1 MGQGNPFFLGLWV
14 RNEEERSAMFE
25 FIGTAF
31 DKGGANMFI
40 ILATLIA
47 LLGVLVERIIV
58 LYFQSNVDKEG
69 FTKVLQKNLLAGD
82 LQGALKLCSISKFP
96 LARILQAGLMKAKES
111 DEAVQAALDEAALRE
126 IPRIEKRIGYLAMI
140 GNVAVLMGL
149 LGTILGLI
157 RSFGAVA
164 EADASSKAT
173 ELAKGISEAMYNT
186 AFGLSVAITSI
197 IAYAFLQSKA
207 QSLVDDINETT
218 VTVMNLITANRDKF
232 GQEREKTRVLDND

>member
-1 MGQGNPFFLGLWV
+1 
-14 RNEEERSAMFE
+14 MFE

-40 ILATLIA
+40 ILATLIF
-47 LLGVLVERIIV
+47 LLGLIVERVAV

-126 IPRIEKRIGYLAMI
+126 MPRIEKRIGYLAMV

-157 RSFGAVA
+157 RAFGAVA
-164 EADASSKAT
+164 EADAASKAT

-186 AFGLSVAITSI
+186 AFGLAVAIAAI
-197 IAYAFLQSKA
+197 VAYAILQSKA
-207 QSLVDDINETT
+207 QHLADDINETT
-218 VTVMNLITANRDKF
+218 VSVLNLITANRDKF
-232 GQEREKTRVLDND
+232 GREEERTRVADHG

>member
-1 MGQGNPFFLGLWV
+1 
-14 RNEEERSAMFE
+14 MFE

-31 DKGGANMFI
+31 DKGGPNMYV
-40 ILATLIA
+40 ILITFVF

-69 FTKVLQKNLLAGD
+69 FTKVLTKNILNGD
-82 LQGALKLCSISKFP
+82 LRGALKLCSISKFP

-111 DEAVQAALDEAALRE
+111 DAEVQAAMDEAALRE
-126 IPRIEKRIGYLAMI
+126 LPKIEKRTGYLAML
-140 GNVAVLMGL
+140 GNVTVLMGL

-173 ELAKGISEAMYNT
+173 ELSKGIAEAMYNT
-186 AFGLSVAITSI
+186 AFGLTVAIIAI
-197 IAYAFLQSKA
+197 IAYAFLQAKS
-207 QSLVDDINETT
+207 QHLVDDVNETT
-218 VTVMNLITANRDKF
+218 VAVLNLITANRDKF
-232 GQEREKTRVLDND
+232 QGDKASTRAADVAD

>member
-1 MGQGNPFFLGLWV
+1 
-14 RNEEERSAMFE
+14 MFE

-31 DKGGANMFI
+31 DKGGPNMFI
-40 ILATLIA
+40 ILATFIFM
-47 LLGVLVERIIV
+47 LGVLVERIMV

-126 IPRIEKRIGYLAMI
+126 MPRIEKRIGYLAML

-157 RSFGAVA
+157 RAFGAVA
-164 EADASSKAT
+164 EADAASKAT

-186 AFGLSVAITSI
+186 AFGLAVAIASI

-207 QSLVDDINETT
+207 QHLADDINETT
-218 VTVMNLITANRDKF
+218 VSVLNLITANRDKF
-232 GQEREKTRVLDND
+232 GRDKEHTRVVDHD

>member
-1 MGQGNPFFLGLWV
+1 
-14 RNEEERSAMFE
+14 MFE

-40 ILATLIA
+40 ILTTFVFM
-47 LLGVLVERIIV
+47 LGVLVERIVV

-126 IPRIEKRIGYLAMI
+126 MPRIEQRIGYLAML

-157 RSFGAVA
+157 RAFGAVA
-164 EADASSKAT
+164 EADAASKAT

-207 QSLVDDINETT
+207 QHLVDDINETT
-218 VTVMNLITANRDKF
+218 VSVLNLITANRDKF
-232 GQEREKTRVLDND
+232 GRDQDRTRVAEDL